1 MGHDGSLTIHCDVD
15 ITNEAYTTSTTAIA
29 RPIVVV
35 VPPSNIASHLE
46 QLMVTEQC
54 SDLTFLV
61 EECEI
66 HAHRLIIAVR
76 SPLLLEGVEPSATSV
91 RIGYMKATVLKA
103 VIHFV
108 YTDELPPVDDAVMA
122 GEMLAAA
129 CRFGIKRMKAL
140 CDNLVAQLITKENVL
155 SMLELAWRHQCKEL
169 KIYCSEFISLA
180 MK

>member
-1 MGHDGSLTIHCDVD
+1 M
-15 ITNEAYTTSTTAIA
+15 
-29 RPIVVV
+29 
-35 VPPSNIASHLE
+35 
-46 QLMVTEQC
+46 
-54 SDLTFLV
+54 FLV

-140 CDNLVAQLITKENVL
+140 CDNLVAQLVTKDNVL